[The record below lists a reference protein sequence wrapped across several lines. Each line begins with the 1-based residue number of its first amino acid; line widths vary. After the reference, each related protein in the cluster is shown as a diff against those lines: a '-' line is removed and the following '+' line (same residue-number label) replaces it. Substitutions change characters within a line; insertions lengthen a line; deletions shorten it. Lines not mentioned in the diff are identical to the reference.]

1 MISRVV
7 GLWHRDRVSEI
18 RIYGLAF
25 YAVTR
30 KFVMQPDAEI
40 GVPNAS
46 LVGGQIE
53 LGGIVE
59 PVGVGV
65 SEEFDQPVK
74 GRDPPIEGEC
84 LSEIEEPA
92 KVVRNGAAAAQA
104 DYAGRNER
112 FAGQG
117 FPAHS

>member
-1 MISRVV
+1 
-7 GLWHRDRVSEI
+7 
-18 RIYGLAF
+18 LAF

-40 GVPNAS
+40 GMPNAPI
-46 LVGGQIE
+46 VGGQIE

-65 SEEFDQPVK
+65 GKEFDQPVE
-74 GRDPPIEGEC
+74 GGDPPIEGEC
-84 LSEIEEPA
+84 LTEIEEPA
-92 KVVRNGAAAAQA
+92 KVVRNGAPAAQA
-104 DYAGRNER
+104 DNAGRNER
-112 FAGQG
+112 FAGQS